1 MSEPSIINRELL
13 DILINS
19 EEENVRI
26 NDVNKDAIPGVNVS
40 RLYHAAVLSVLKDY
54 KKIKFEACKDA

>member
-1 MSEPSIINRELL
+1 MSEPSIVSRELL

-26 NDVNKDAIPGVNVS
+26 NEANKNAIPGVNVA
-40 RLYHAAVLSVLKDY
+40 RLYHAALLSVLKDY
-54 KKIKFEACKDA
+54 KKIKFETCKDA